1 MHCMIDFS
9 YVETL
14 FLFRNKFY
22 LAMLYNHF
30 NMLLNSLCWYFLD
43 NFYFNIHQ
51 RCILSHVWFCN
62 PMDCSPSG
70 KNTGV
75 VCHFLLQGIFVIEPM
90 SLVSP
95 TLAGRLGTGLQ
106 FCFLVLSLSG
116 FGIRLMTLEV
126 LCPLQFSE
134 RLKRI
139 GIKSLSV

>member
-1 MHCMIDFS
+1 MFLSLKGVESWQMLFPHKSSWIFFPLPSINVMHCMIDFS

-51 RCILSHVWFCN
+51 RCILSHVWLCN
-62 PMDCSPSG
+62 PMDCSPSS

-95 TLAGRLGTGLQ
+95 TLAGRLGIDL
-106 FCFLVLSLSG
+106 
-116 FGIRLMTLEV
+116 
-126 LCPLQFSE
+126 
-134 RLKRI
+134 
-139 GIKSLSV
+139 